1 MYRGGAYIVTIKE
14 IEELTGLARANIRFY
29 EREGLISPER
39 MSNGY
44 RNYSDDD
51 LQELLRIKLLRSLNV
66 SIDEIKSLQN
76 GSLSLD
82 GTLSRQTRV
91 LEREKRDITYA
102 QDICRAIQ
110 EEKVTY
116 TALDAKKYLEG
127 IVQVSKD
134 TESTYFNIS
143 EDYVPQA
150 FTPWRRFLARTFDL
164 MLYSLLRDF
173 LLVMLFRT
181 NISSQSSVENF
192 FLTYISLGLMLLIE
206 PLWISMFNTTPGKA
220 IFGLK
225 IENIDRTRLTY
236 GEAYMRTWGVI
247 GAGMGYNIPILGAVR
262 LWKSYKRCSENETQP
277 WDLPVSYTI
286 EDTKTYRGFV
296 YVGANIALFAV
307 LATLMSSQLIPPN
320 RGDLT
325 VAEFVEN
332 HNYYAR
338 YYGFNFGDRYL
349 NDEGKWVQI
358 ENYGTVHVDTV
369 YREFPE
375 YKFEL
380 ENGKIQKISFNIKI
394 TNTDRVLGSYDPYMF
409 LTTLSLAGAQKDVGL
424 FSKIP
429 NRIASHIGSNSF
441 NDYSLKEAGITA
453 TCDTDYSGFG
463 FILEE
468 IMIPDTPSENN
479 HFSLSFSVYSD

>member
-1 MYRGGAYIVTIKE
+1 MTIKE

-206 PLWISMFNTTPGKA
+206 PL
-220 IFGLK
+220 
-225 IENIDRTRLTY
+225 
-236 GEAYMRTWGVI
+236 
-247 GAGMGYNIPILGAVR
+247 
-262 LWKSYKRCSENETQP
+262 
-277 WDLPVSYTI
+277 
-286 EDTKTYRGFV
+286 
-296 YVGANIALFAV
+296 
-307 LATLMSSQLIPPN
+307 
-320 RGDLT
+320 
-325 VAEFVEN
+325 
-332 HNYYAR
+332 
-338 YYGFNFGDRYL
+338 
-349 NDEGKWVQI
+349 
-358 ENYGTVHVDTV
+358 
-369 YREFPE
+369 
-375 YKFEL
+375 
-380 ENGKIQKISFNIKI
+380 
-394 TNTDRVLGSYDPYMF
+394 
-409 LTTLSLAGAQKDVGL
+409 
-424 FSKIP
+424 
-429 NRIASHIGSNSF
+429 
-441 NDYSLKEAGITA
+441 
-453 TCDTDYSGFG
+453 
-463 FILEE
+463 
-468 IMIPDTPSENN
+468 
-479 HFSLSFSVYSD
+479 